1 MRRGYDPSYGSRE
14 QLKDSAE
21 RNMAIARERDTL
33 KAENAELTQ
42 QLEKWKAIA
51 DNFYDEIKIRCLEH
65 VARHDNGS
73 HDCVL
78 DYEDAVGMERE
89 V

>member
-1 MRRGYDPSYGSRE
+1 MRRGYDPTYGSRE

-21 RNMAIARERDTL
+21 RNMVIARERDAL

-42 QLEKWKAIA
+42 QLKKWKAIA
-51 DNFYDEIKIRCLEH
+51 DNFYDEIRIRCLEH
-65 VARHDNGS
+65 MARHDNGS

>member
-1 MRRGYDPSYGSRE
+1 MRRGYDPNYGSRE
-14 QLKDSAE
+14 QLKQSAE

-33 KAENAELTQ
+33 KIENAELIKE
-42 QLEKWKAIA
+42 LEKWKAIA
-51 DNFYDEIKIRCLEH
+51 DNFYDEIRIRCLEH

-78 DYEDAVGMERE
+78 DYEDAIGMERK